1 MLMGMAICIAR
12 AATPPLF
19 CYHNTMPD
27 ASSASP
33 SAVLPVAR
41 EDIDAAYE
49 TLRPVVRRTPLE
61 LSARLSEFYNAR
73 VYLKREDLQ
82 TVRSYKI
89 RGAYN
94 CMSRLSQTQRERGVV
109 CASAGNHAQGVA
121 LSCRLLETRGTIF
134 MPQNTPRQKI
144 ARVRSLGG
152 DWVTLELIGDT
163 FDEAKALSLDFA
175 TREGWTQVPP
185 FDDPQVIA
193 GQGTVAREIFEQL
206 GQLETE
212 TLDHLIVPVGGGG
225 LLAGSLVYAQAV
237 SPATRLT
244 GVEPMGAASLRAAF
258 DAGRVV
264 RLATMD
270 TFVDGAAV
278 LQAGQIPFQICATL
292 RPDLVAVPEGHVCT
306 VMIELY
312 QQDGII
318 TEPAGSLTI
327 AALDN
332 LRAEIEGKTVV
343 CVVSGGNND
352 ISRYPEIIE
361 RSLIYQGLKHYF
373 LIAFSQRAGALRQYL
388 DDVLGPTDDITLFE
402 YTKKNNREFGS
413 TLVGIELA
421 DKGNLAPL
429 LARMD
434 AIGLRY
440 QSVERDSL
448 LYRFLV

>member
-1 MLMGMAICIAR
+1 
-12 AATPPLF
+12 
-19 CYHNTMPD
+19 MPD
-27 ASSASP
+27 VLSS
-33 SAVLPVAR
+33 LPVR
-41 EDIDAAYE
+41 RQDIDAAYE

-61 LSARLSEFYNAR
+61 FSERLSAAYDAR
-73 VYLKREDLQ
+73 IFLKREDLQ

-94 CMSRLSQTQRERGVV
+94 CMSRLSPAHRERGVV

-121 LSCRLLETRGTIF
+121 LSCRLLEMRGTIF

-144 ARVRSLGG
+144 SRVRSLGG
-152 DWVTLELIGDT
+152 EWVTLELIGDT
-163 FDEAKALSLDFA
+163 FDEAKALSRDFA
-175 TREGWTQVPP
+175 AREGWTQVPA
-185 FDDPQVIA
+185 FDDPDVIA
-193 GQGTVAREIFEQL
+193 GQGTVTREIFEQL
-206 GQLETE
+206 PTA
-212 TLDHLIVPVGGGG
+212 TLDHLIIPVGGGG
-225 LLAGSLVYAQAV
+225 LLAGSAVYAQAV

-244 GVEPMGAASLRAAF
+244 GVEPLGAASLRAAL
-258 DAGRVV
+258 DAGGVV
-264 RLATMD
+264 DLDAMD

-278 LQAGQIPFQICATL
+278 LQVGHIPYAICAAL
-292 RPDLVAVPEGHVCT
+292 QPGLVAVPEGHVCT
-306 VMIELY
+306 KMIELY

-327 AALDN
+327 AALDT
-332 LRAEIEGKTVV
+332 LRTEIAGQTVV

-388 DDVLGPTDDITLFE
+388 DDVLGPNDDITLFE
-402 YTKKNNREFGS
+402 YVKKNNREFGS

-421 DKGNLAPL
+421 DSRDLAPL

>member
-1 MLMGMAICIAR
+1 MGAKSPIV
-12 AATPPLF
+12 
-19 CYHNTMPD
+19 CYHYSMPD
-27 ASSASP
+27 VLSLSP
-33 SAVLPVAR
+33 DSLPVAR
-41 EDIDAAYE
+41 ADIDAAYE
-49 TLRPVVRRTPLE
+49 TLQPVVRRTPLE
-61 LSARLSEFYNAR
+61 LSARLSELYDAR
-73 VYLKREDLQ
+73 IFLKREDLQ

-94 CMSRLSQTQRERGVV
+94 CMSRLTRAQRERGVV

-121 LSCRLLETRGTIF
+121 LSCRLLQTRGTIF

-144 ARVRSLGG
+144 TRVRSLGG
-152 DWVTLELIGDT
+152 DWVTLQLMGDT

-175 TREGWTQVPP
+175 AREELTQVPP
-185 FDDPQVIA
+185 FDDAQVIA
-193 GQGTVAREIFEQL
+193 GQGTVAREIFEQM
-206 GQLETE
+206 GTE
-212 TLDHLIVPVGGGG
+212 TLDHLIIPVGGGG
-225 LLAGSLVYAQAV
+225 LLSGSLVYAQAV
-237 SPATRLT
+237 SPTTWLT
-244 GVEPMGAASLRAAF
+244 GVEPLGAASLRAAF
-258 DAGRVV
+258 EAGGVV
-264 RLATMD
+264 KLTTMD

-278 LQAGQIPFQICATL
+278 LQVGRIPYEICAAL

-306 VMIELY
+306 RMIELY

-318 TEPAGSLTI
+318 TEPAGTLTV

-388 DDVLGPTDDITLFE
+388 DEVLGPTDDITLFE

-413 TLVGIELA
+413 TLVGIELSDPA
-421 DKGNLAPL
+421 NLAPL

-440 QSVERDSL
+440 QPVERDSL

>member
-1 MLMGMAICIAR
+1 
-12 AATPPLF
+12 
-19 CYHNTMPD
+19 MPD
-27 ASSASP
+27 VP
-33 SAVLPVAR
+33 PHLPVLR

-49 TLRPVVRRTPLE
+49 TVRPIVRRTPLE
-61 LSARLSEFYNAR
+61 FSERLSAEYNAR
-73 VYLKREDLQ
+73 IFLKREDLQ

-94 CMSRLSQTQRERGVV
+94 CMSRLPADQREHGVV

-121 LSCRLLETRGTIF
+121 LSCRLLKMRGTIF

-144 ARVRSLGG
+144 SRVRSLGG
-152 DWVTLELIGDT
+152 EWVTLELMGDT
-163 FDEAKALSLDFA
+163 FDEAKALSLEFA
-175 TREGWTQVPP
+175 AREGWTQVPP
-185 FDDPQVIA
+185 FDDPDVVA
-193 GQGTVAREIFEQL
+193 GQGTVTREIFEQL
-206 GQLETE
+206 PTAA
-212 TLDHLIVPVGGGG
+212 LDHLIIPVGGGG
-225 LLAGSLVYAQAV
+225 LLAGSAVYAQAV

-244 GVEPMGAASLRAAF
+244 GVEPLGAASLRAAL
-258 DAGRVV
+258 DAGGVV
-264 RLATMD
+264 NLEAMD

-278 LQAGQIPFQICATL
+278 LQVGHIPYAICAAL
-292 RPDLVAVPEGHVCT
+292 RPGLVTVPEGHVCT
-306 VMIELY
+306 KMIELY

-332 LRAEIEGKTVV
+332 LRPEIEGKTVV

-402 YTKKNNREFGS
+402 YVKKNNREFGS

-421 DKGNLAPL
+421 DRGDLAPL

-440 QSVERDSL
+440 QAVERDSL
-448 LYRFLV
+448 LYRFLL

>member
-1 MLMGMAICIAR
+1 
-12 AATPPLF
+12 
-19 CYHNTMPD
+19 MPD
-27 ASSASP
+27 VFSS
-33 SAVLPVAR
+33 LPVRR

-49 TLRPVVRRTPLE
+49 TVHPVVRRTPLE
-61 LSARLSEFYNAR
+61 FSERLSAVYDAR
-73 VYLKREDLQ
+73 IYLKREDLQ

-94 CMSRLSQTQRERGVV
+94 CMSRLSPEQRERGVV

-144 ARVRSLGG
+144 SRVQSLGE
-152 DWVTLELIGDT
+152 DWVSLKLIGDT
-163 FDEAKALSLDFA
+163 FDEAKALSLEFA
-175 TREGWTQVPP
+175 ESAGRTQVPA
-185 FDDPQVIA
+185 FDNAAVIA
-193 GQGTVAREIFEQL
+193 GQGTVTREIFEQL
-206 GQLETE
+206 SGE
-212 TLDHLIVPVGGGG
+212 TLHHLVIPVGGGG
-225 LLAGSLVYAQAV
+225 LLAGSAVYAEAV
-237 SPATRLT
+237 SPTTRLT
-244 GVEPMGAASLRAAF
+244 GVEPLGAASLRAALQ
-258 DAGRVV
+258 AGGVV
-264 RLATMD
+264 KLETMD

-278 LQAGQIPFQICATL
+278 LQVGHLPYEICAAFK
-292 RPDLVAVPEGHVCT
+292 PDLITVPEGHVCT
-306 VMIELY
+306 HMIELY
-312 QQDGII
+312 QKDGII

-332 LRAEIEGKTVV
+332 LRSTIKGQTVV

-421 DKGNLAPL
+421 DQKDLAPL